1 LDRLTTATGTGLNE
15 TWTYD
20 ANGNRQTQGG
30 ATSST
35 YTVAPA
41 SNRLSSISGGLTR
54 TYAYAPSGQ
63 TTGYG
68 GLTFTY
74 MNSGRLSSVS
84 NGSNT
89 TTYVLNALGQR
100 VKKSGTSV
108 TLFIYD
114 ESGHL
119 LGEYDGSGNLIE
131 ETVWMGDVPVA
142 TLRPN
147 GTGVSVYYIHT
158 DHLNTPR
165 RVSRPADNA
174 IVWRWDTEPF
184 GTATA
189 NQDPDGDGTQFV
201 YNPRFP
207 GQYYD
212 VETGLNYNYQRDYDP
227 ATGRYV
233 ESDPIGL
240 HGGIN
245 TYAYVEGSP
254 INLSDPNGQLPL
266 PIITGLI
273 GAGAG
278 AIGNLI
284 GQLTDQC
291 HPFSLTS
298 FLVATGG
305 GFVAGAVLP
314 YVPGGLV
321 GASVWGGISNFG
333 QYWAGSAVQGQT
345 LSVEGTAYAV
355 AGGVVG
361 GALGGAAGRASPWGY
376 GGTAATR
383 AEVDA
388 SNAAANARANLN
400 GSSLLGNFWGGV
412 ASNLPQGGGTPS
424 CGCGK

>member
-1 LDRLTTATGTGLNE
+1 LDRLATATGTGLNE

-35 YTVAPA
+35 YTVSTA
-41 SNRLSSISGGLTR
+41 SNRLASISGGLTR

-74 MNSGRLSSVS
+74 LDSGRLSSVS
-84 NGSNT
+84 NGTTT

-100 VKKSGTSV
+100 VKKSGTSI

-147 GTGVSVYYIHT
+147 GTGVSVYYVHT

-165 RVSRPADNA
+165 RISRPSDNV
-174 IVWRWDTEPF
+174 IVWRWDSEPF
-184 GTATA
+184 GTASA
-189 NQDPDGDGTQFV
+189 NQDPDGDGIAFV

-212 VETGLNYNYQRDYDP
+212 AETGLNYNAYRDYDP
-227 ATGRYV
+227 AVGRYI

-245 TYAYVEGSP
+245 TYAYVHSNPPLRIDPLGLCDDDEVARCKEVKRRG
-254 INLSDPNGQLPL
+254 LEFCSDRALPTRDYGWEFQNCLNQYIEDHGCGPGGRPL
-266 PIITGLI
+266 PQPVAPAPAPSSPRPPTRQSPVPQSPVPQPPAPDATNSL
-273 GAGAG
+273 A
-278 AIGNLI
+278 AI
-284 GQLTDQC
+284 
-291 HPFSLTS
+291 
-298 FLVATGG
+298 VA
-305 GFVAGAVLP
+305 AILA
-314 YVPGGLV
+314 
-321 GASVWGGISNFG
+321 
-333 QYWAGSAVQGQT
+333 
-345 LSVEGTAYAV
+345 
-355 AGGVVG
+355 
-361 GALGGAAGRASPWGY
+361 ALGV
-376 GGTAATR
+376 AAT
-383 AEVDA
+383 V
-388 SNAAANARANLN
+388 
-400 GSSLLGNFWGGV
+400 
-412 ASNLPQGGGTPS
+412 PQ
-424 CGCGK
+424 